1 MLQRRH
7 RHRGQ
12 SQDDL
17 NITAFLNLMVIL
29 VPFLL
34 ITAVFSRLAILE
46 VALPAP
52 ATSEPQQPPEE
63 EPLPPPTIL
72 VRADALVLRAPDG
85 SEQRY
90 DGGVSDDSLA
100 ELNAALQRIKFG
112 DVSKEAA
119 IVLLDGDTPYD
130 TLIQVMDAVRLTRI
144 AQDEEMVNVPMFPQI
159 SLGELPARSGDPQ

>member
-52 ATSEPQQPPEE
+52 ATSEPQEPPEE
-63 EPLPPPTIL
+63 EPLPPPTVL

-85 SEQRY
+85 SEERY
-90 DGGVSDDSLA
+90 AGGVSDDSLA

-112 DVSKEAA
+112 DVSKDAA
-119 IVLLDGDTPYD
+119 VVLLDGDTPYD

-159 SLGELPARSGDPQ
+159 SLGELPPRSGDPQ